1 VIANETV
8 TAESN
13 PARLRQ
19 PTQADGTA
27 VWVLVDELGSLDR
40 NSTYAY
46 LLLCRDFSETCILAE
61 DGGSGAL
68 LGFIMGYRLPAQ
80 PDTVFVWQVAV
91 SEKARGQGLASRL
104 LDGLLLS
111 DGCRGVRYLEST
123 VTPSNTAS
131 RALFG
136 ALARRLDTKLV
147 ESSGFPAESFPT
159 GDHEPE
165 PRLRIGPFDAAR
177 LRNAAR

>member
-1 VIANETV
+1 MSS
-8 TAESN
+8 ESAAVEAG
-13 PARLRQ
+13 PVRLRQ

-27 VWVLVDELGSLDR
+27 VWLLVEQLGSLDR

-46 LLLCRDFSETCILAE
+46 LLLCRDFADTCILAE
-61 DGGSGAL
+61 DPASGAL
-68 LGFIMGYRLPAQ
+68 LGFVMGYRLPAR

-91 SEKARGQGLASRL
+91 SEQARGQGLASRL

-123 VTPSNTAS
+123 VTPSNEAS

-136 ALARRLDTKLV
+136 ALARRLDAELV
-147 ESSGFPAESFPT
+147 ESPGFPAEAFPT

-165 PRLRIGPFDAAR
+165 PRLRIGPFDVAR
-177 LRNAAR
+177 LREPSA